1 MFSRLQIRFM
11 MLVVCSA
18 TMAQTSTL
26 FWERFDRGTWDS
38 ISFISIYTRPLQLLT
53 AEAGRA
59 LGRWAFERISNS
71 SFRFHWL
78 VLMERN
84 TSSITTFRSLL
95 GKLLRLHAHSQF
107 WWEATTVY

>member
-11 MLVVCSA
+11 MLVVCST

-59 LGRWAFERISNS
+59 LGRWALERISNS

-78 VLMERN
+78 VLILRN
-84 TSSITTFRSLL
+84 TSSIKTFRTLY
-95 GKLLRLHAHSQF
+95 GKLLSF
-107 WWEATTVY
+107 TATSD